1 MIIIQFFHMSIT
13 IIAISPI
20 IIIIIF
26 ATTTIMLFKTVKSI
40 GITIFL
46 LSFLWFLLL
55 QWLYPSIMNTTVL
68 ES

>member
-1 MIIIQFFHMSIT
+1 MSIT
-13 IIAISPI
+13 IFAISPI
-20 IIIIIF
+20 ITIF
-26 ATTTIMLFKTVKSI
+26 ATNTIMFKTVKSI

-46 LSFLWFLLL
+46 LSLLWFLLL